1 VNLENVLGIYGLV
14 VDIGGRRVLDVPRL
28 ALTAGER
35 LAVIGAN
42 GAGKSTLLRVLGG
55 FTQPSSGRVE
65 VLGRSLGP
73 TLRGAA
79 LRALRR
85 EIAPVN
91 QGLHLVPRLTAREN
105 VLIGALGRQ
114 AGWRSWARLPLAAD
128 IAEAD
133 SALDAVGLLAH
144 AATRCDRLSGGERQK
159 VAIARMLMQRP
170 RLILADEPTASLD
183 PAAAQDICRLLVQAA
198 QHATLVSVVHSPALL
213 PLLAE
218 RVIGLRQGRL
228 LFDLPVAQVDAAC
241 LAELYRDGGE
251 PLATPVPAPTPDT
264 ALMAPSRA

>member
-1 VNLENVLGIYGLV
+1 MIRIDGLA

-28 ALTAGER
+28 TLAAGER
-35 LAVIGAN
+35 LALIGAN

-55 FTQPSSGRVE
+55 FTAPSSGRVE
-65 VLGRSLGP
+65 VLGRPLSP
-73 TLRGAA
+73 PLRGTA

-85 EIAPVN
+85 EVAPVN

-105 VLIGALGRQ
+105 VLIGALGRL

-170 RLILADEPTASLD
+170 RLIVADEPTASLD
-183 PAAAQDICRLLVQAA
+183 PAAAQEICRLLVQAA
-198 QHATLVSVVHSPALL
+198 RQATLVSVVHSPALL
-213 PLLAE
+213 RLLAD

-228 LFDLPVAQVDAAC
+228 LFDLPVAQVDEAC
-241 LAELYRDGGE
+241 LAELYRDASA
-251 PLATPVPAPTPDT
+251 PMARPAVSPTPDA